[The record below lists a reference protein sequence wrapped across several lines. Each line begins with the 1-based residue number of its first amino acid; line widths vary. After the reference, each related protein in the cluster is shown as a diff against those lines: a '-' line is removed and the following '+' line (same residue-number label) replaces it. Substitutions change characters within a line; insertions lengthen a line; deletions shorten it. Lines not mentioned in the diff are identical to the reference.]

1 MVDIEVLRQSI
12 RVMSMRSKLYKV
24 LKDEL
29 SALGH
34 WRNKARGN
42 PQAGYKAGYGKH
54 KGTLTI

>member
-1 MVDIEVLRQSI
+1 
-12 RVMSMRSKLYKV
+12 MRSKLYKV